1 MYVIV
6 RVEDSLF
13 RANEEG
19 RKYTPDIRQ
28 AKTFLS
34 YDRANT
40 FTDRTVEVV
49 KNVMAYMQIP
59 EDMPF

>member
-13 RANEEG
+13 RANEEC

-34 YDRANT
+34 YNSADMQCDT
-40 FTDRTVEVV
+40 CIEEV
-49 KNVMAYMQIP
+49 KGIGAYLQTPDDIP
-59 EDMPF
+59 F